1 MNDIVLKGLPWKHR
15 KLVRT
20 ESFQVEKDRHSTEG
34 MGPCGECSPFLSS
47 SEKDVCAILT
57 GEEIGVVVYAIKS
70 VKEMIIAIKCAIG
83 GVF

>member
-1 MNDIVLKGLPWKHR
+1 M
-15 KLVRT
+15 
-20 ESFQVEKDRHSTEG
+20 EKDRHNTEG
-34 MGPCGECSPFLSS
+34 MGPCGECFPFLSS

>member
-1 MNDIVLKGLPWKHR
+1 M
-15 KLVRT
+15 
-20 ESFQVEKDRHSTEG
+20 EKDRHNTEG
-34 MGPCGECSPFLSS
+34 MGPCGECSPILSS

-83 GVF
+83 GVL

>member
-1 MNDIVLKGLPWKHR
+1 
-15 KLVRT
+15 
-20 ESFQVEKDRHSTEG
+20 

-57 GEEIGVVVYAIKS
+57 GEEISVVVYAIKS